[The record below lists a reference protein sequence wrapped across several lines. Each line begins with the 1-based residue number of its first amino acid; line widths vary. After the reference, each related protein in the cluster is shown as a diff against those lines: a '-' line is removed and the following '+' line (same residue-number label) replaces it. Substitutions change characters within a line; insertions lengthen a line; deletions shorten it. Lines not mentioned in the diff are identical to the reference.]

1 MSSVVYGHGQNHIS
15 VVLCGGATGS
25 DHLRMRRFS
34 PRFLFTIVAV
44 MLVMLNHWMHACATG
59 FPALF
64 CRTFFKLFF
73 FAFFFIFFL
82 FSSFFYFFSFFL
94 FFCFFFFFLF
104 FFFFFFFSF
113 FLLFFIYISFYIYIF
128 FFHNTCLTSNIL
140 QRSHWYF

>member
-1 MSSVVYGHGQNHIS
+1 MYLCVLSSIWARQNHIS

-44 MLVMLNHWMHACATG
+44 MLVTLNHWMHACATG

-73 FAFFFIFFL
+73 FCFFFIFFL
-82 FSSFFYFFSFFL
+82 FSTFFFFFFIFSL
-94 FFCFFFFFLF
+94 FFFWLFFIFFFLF
-104 FFFFFFFSF
+104 FFIF
-113 FLLFFIYISFYIYIF
+113 FLFFFIYISFYIYIYIYI
-128 FFHNTCLTSNIL
+128 S
-140 QRSHWYF
+140 

>member
-1 MSSVVYGHGQNHIS
+1 MYLCVLSSIWARQNHIS
-15 VVLCGGATGS
+15 VLLCGGAIGS

-73 FAFFFIFFL
+73 LLFVSFFFYFPHFFIFF
-82 FSSFFYFFSFFL
+82 SFFP
-94 FFCFFFFFLF
+94 
-104 FFFFFFFSF
+104 F
-113 FLLFFIYISFYIYIF
+113 FLLTPVLLFLIF
-128 FFHNTCLTSNIL
+128 FFIQYFQQVTTHNSVQWSPLPRGFL
-140 QRSHWYF
+140 RAW

>member
-1 MSSVVYGHGQNHIS
+1 MYLCVLSSIWARQNHIS
-15 VVLCGGATGS
+15 VVLCGGAIGS

-73 FAFFFIFFL
+73 FL
-82 FSSFFYFFSFFL
+82 LFFSFFFYFPHFL
-94 FFCFFFFFLF
+94 IFFPFFLF
-104 FFFFFFFSF
+104 FFFF
-113 FLLFFIYISFYIYIF
+113 LIYISFYIYIYI
-128 FFHNTCLTSNIL
+128 FHCTCLTSNIL